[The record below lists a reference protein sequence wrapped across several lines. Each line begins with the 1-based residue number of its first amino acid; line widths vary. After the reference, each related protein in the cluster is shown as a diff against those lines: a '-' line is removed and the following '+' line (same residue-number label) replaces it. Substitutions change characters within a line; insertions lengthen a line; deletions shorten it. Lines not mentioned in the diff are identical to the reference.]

1 MADQDE
7 RESLLDAW
15 ISLTTII
22 NNDRLVSVL
31 PYNEA
36 VVCRILLQHVD
47 EDITATEL
55 CKVMNMQKSQMNH
68 TLAAMEH
75 KKLIVRK
82 RCTSDKRRIFIRLN
96 EAEMDVY
103 NRQHAQVMQIVEN
116 LIATLGE
123 EQTKQVIKL
132 LRVLADTADKELG
145 NHKDQLRV
153 RKTEYPKD
161 TPFFL

>member
-1 MADQDE
+1 MTCVRVVHVISCMFEWEFVMADQDE

-55 CKVMNMQKSQMNH
+55 CKIMNMQKSQMNH

-75 KKLIVRK
+75 KKTYRPQ
-82 RCTSDKRRIFIRLN
+82 
-96 EAEMDVY
+96 A
-103 NRQHAQVMQIVEN
+103 
-116 LIATLGE
+116 
-123 EQTKQVIKL
+123 
-132 LRVLADTADKELG
+132 
-145 NHKDQLRV
+145 
-153 RKTEYPKD
+153 
-161 TPFFL
+161 

>member
-36 VVCRILLQHVD
+36 VVCRILLHHVD

-55 CKVMNMQKSQMNH
+55 CKIMNMQKSQMNH

-82 RCTSDKRRIFIRLN
+82 RCTSDKRRVFIRLN

-132 LRVLADTADKELG
+132 LRVLADTANNELG
-145 NHKDQLRV
+145 NHKD
-153 RKTEYPKD
+153 
-161 TPFFL
+161 

>member
-55 CKVMNMQKSQMNH
+55 CKIMNMQKSQMNH

-75 KKLIVRK
+75 KK
-82 RCTSDKRRIFIRLN
+82 TYHS
-96 EAEMDVY
+96 
-103 NRQHAQVMQIVEN
+103 Q
-116 LIATLGE
+116 TLY
-123 EQTKQVIKL
+123 Q
-132 LRVLADTADKELG
+132 R
-145 NHKDQLRV
+145 
-153 RKTEYPKD
+153 
-161 TPFFL
+161 

>member
-36 VVCRILLQHVD
+36 VVCHILLQHVD

-55 CKVMNMQKSQMNH
+55 CKIMNMQKSQMNH

-75 KKLIVRK
+75 KKLIIRK

-132 LRVLADTADKELG
+132 LRALADTADKELG
-145 NHKDQLRV
+145 NHKD
-153 RKTEYPKD
+153 
-161 TPFFL
+161 

>member
-1 MADQDE
+1 MTCVRVVHVVSCMFEWEFVMADQDE

-55 CKVMNMQKSQMNH
+55 CKIMNMQKSQMNH

-75 KKLIVRK
+75 KNLSFANVVPAISAVFLLGLMKQRWMCIIANTRKLCI
-82 RCTSDKRRIFIRLN
+82 
-96 EAEMDVY
+96 
-103 NRQHAQVMQIVEN
+103 
-116 LIATLGE
+116 
-123 EQTKQVIKL
+123 L
-132 LRVLADTADKELG
+132 LKIL
-145 NHKDQLRV
+145 
-153 RKTEYPKD
+153 
-161 TPFFL
+161 